1 MTQNQNRP
9 YIVKNEDGE
18 EFLLPCY
25 SAPFRVLM
33 DDKETIR
40 DVLNSVLQFDADHEI
55 VELEYEFE
63 KPIDIF
69 MPENDPARLDVWV
82 TTRDHRYLNIEMQN
96 QIHPF
101 FLDRMQ
107 LYNAY
112 LTLRGKYDFN
122 RSDYFSK
129 MSEKERKLHFYELPE
144 TFSIWLC
151 NFPILKNKDVYKDT
165 WAVYSEHEVN
175 AGRALPLFTKNKY
188 IVVDL
193 PNFLRLRKGVW
204 SREDFWLRLISKGPL
219 QVPATEDPIFSQ
231 ALNRLRV
238 SRVKPE
244 HLKYMEA
251 NMSDHHVYDA
261 IMAEAWLK
269 GEAQGKAEGMAQ
281 GMAQG
286 EAKGEAK
293 TISVFRDLG
302 VPPEKIAEAEARLAA
317 LSSK

>member
-1 MTQNQNRP
+1 
-9 YIVKNEDGE
+9 
-18 EFLLPCY
+18 
-25 SAPFRVLM
+25 
-33 DDKETIR
+33 
-40 DVLNSVLQFDADHEI
+40 
-55 VELEYEFE
+55 
-63 KPIDIF
+63 

-96 QIHPF
+96 KMHPF

-122 RSDYFSK
+122 RSDYF
-129 MSEKERKLHFYELPE
+129 MNMTEKERKFHFYELPE

-151 NFPILKNKDVYKDT
+151 NFPILGDKDVYKDI
-165 WAVYSEHEVN
+165 WAVYSEYEVN
-175 AGRALPLFTKNKY
+175 TGKALPLLTKNKY

-193 PNFLRLRKGVW
+193 PNFLRLREGVR
-204 SREDFWLRLISKGPL
+204 SREDFWLRLISQGPL
-219 QVPATEDPIFSQ
+219 QVPATEDPLFLQ

-244 HLKYMEA
+244 LLKHMEA
-251 NMSDHHVYDA
+251 NMSDHHAFDA

-269 GEAQGKAEGMAQ
+269 GEAQG
-281 GMAQG
+281 MAQG

-293 TISVFRDLG
+293 GEARTLSVFRDLG
-302 VPPEKIAEAEARLAA
+302 VSPEKIAEAKARLAT